1 MPKKRPLLL
10 TDNQRAG
17 LLGEKKL
24 SEPGKRQNDMVAREK
39 LEFYLRSAA
48 DAEIILDNLPQL
60 VKRLPKEEKERFAR
74 REYLAPLLNVVEKFL
89 ELLDPWPIGE
99 PEEGELLSIKTFAK
113 RSGEPGKCWV
123 ESRYMDA
130 LPEEIETWERLK
142 EHAARLQYF
151 IDPYLISPNYPTEDD
166 REWYERERDR
176 RVFVTGT
183 NYFTWWRDEAGI
195 RLAAPVLVDE
205 EEVRRHKRWNPKPLP
220 VKYKVAEDQ
229 RSVPPSEE

>member
-24 SEPGKRQNDMVAREK
+24 SEPWKRQNDMVAREK

-60 VKRLPKEEKERFAR
+60 VKRLPKEEKDRFAR

-99 PEEGELLSIKTFAK
+99 SEEGDLLSIKTFAK
-113 RSGEPGKCWV
+113 GSG
-123 ESRYMDA
+123 
-130 LPEEIETWERLK
+130 
-142 EHAARLQYF
+142 
-151 IDPYLISPNYPTEDD
+151 
-166 REWYERERDR
+166 
-176 RVFVTGT
+176 
-183 NYFTWWRDEAGI
+183 
-195 RLAAPVLVDE
+195 
-205 EEVRRHKRWNPKPLP
+205 
-220 VKYKVAEDQ
+220 
-229 RSVPPSEE
+229 